1 MKIGNPK
8 ALEGV
13 EGYMKMGAIL
23 DSDGVVWLVHRG
35 AHLEA
40 SITMIAAKL
49 GVDRKEALEAI
60 LSERVIDLGV
70 QGFYHISPDVFE
82 AK

>member
-1 MKIGNPK
+1 MKIGNPH
-8 ALEGV
+8 ALEGTD
-13 EGYMKMGAIL
+13 GYSKVGAVL
-23 DSDGVVWLVHRG
+23 DSEGVVWVVHRG

-40 SITMIAAKL
+40 SITMISNRL
-49 GVDRKEALEAI
+49 GVDREEALEAI

-70 QGFYHISPDVFE
+70 QGFYLTGPKVFE

>member
-1 MKIGNPK
+1 MKIGNPE
-8 ALEGV
+8 ALEGT
-13 EGYMKMGAIL
+13 EGYMKVGAIL
-23 DSDGVVWLVHRG
+23 DSEGVVWVVDRG

-40 SITMIAAKL
+40 SITMISAKL
-49 GVDRKEALEAI
+49 EVNREEALEAI

-70 QGFYHISPDVFE
+70 QGFYLIAPDVFE